1 MADLHTRTATFASLK
16 CRSKCDIFA
25 PKGRVKN
32 KGKRAVFPY
41 GKASS
46 ASLTYPFL
54 PRLCCHNKYRL
65 TKADSTIESPPSQ
78 SNCNKKHH
86 LITKK
91 ADIFSL
97 LSLHFFC
104 ALHFDLLFCRPDFF
118 QSQQHVQSLTS
129 NIFCYPT
136 S

>member
-41 GKASS
+41 DKASS
-46 ASLTYPFL
+46 RKPCLSLSFL
-54 PRLCCHNKYRL
+54 DCAAKSQCQ

-78 SNCNKKHH
+78 SNCSKQIITENKKQQAN
-86 LITKK
+86 LVC
-91 ADIFSL
+91 L
-97 LSLHFFC
+97 FF
-104 ALHFDLLFCRPDFF
+104 LLFACCILISYPVNLISR
-118 QSQQHVQSLTS
+118 HTNHTS
-129 NIFCYPT
+129 NLTDRILFAV
-136 S
+136 